1 MSQLAFQH
9 IDLDSFPLPITQ
21 PEHSLLVIRPARR
34 TVSKFGPV
42 DRVYVVD
49 TESTKALD
57 YAMGFDMVATGR
69 YHLGC
74 PVHAIILASD
84 SPQFHVSNVI
94 EVVPV

>member
-1 MSQLAFQH
+1 MCQVAFQH
-9 IDLDSFPLPITQ
+9 INLDDFPLPEIQ

-42 DRVYVVD
+42 DRVYVID
-49 TESTKALD
+49 TESAKALD

-74 PVHAIILASD
+74 PVHAIILASE
-84 SPQFHVSNVI
+84 SPQFHVSNVL
-94 EVVPV
+94 EVVAV